1 MSHHPV
7 HYELFSRRNPQASW
21 VLEMASESRDVVTQT
36 AEELL
41 KSGRAAV
48 RVTKEMLDPES
59 GEYSSVTVLDKGVS
73 APVKKVKLAP
83 ATDTVCTSP
92 QDLYTPMAREKV
104 ARLLEDWLKIQSVT
118 AFELLHRPDLAEKL
132 EASGSELLHVVQKL
146 AVPESHESGQDL
158 HDLMRRWSGLFDKA
172 CTRLIQDGR
181 KNLFPELTPENA
193 LDLIDRLHDHPE
205 RAYVFGGALAA
216 VLKPLR
222 RPAAKLETLLI
233 YAGLIN
239 AWLEAPADST
249 LASREWALRI
259 IEAPVME
266 LFAARNSLND
276 LMGEET
282 DLGDVMTIMT
292 RLAAGREV
300 ELIGRSDARVAR
312 LMPPLTGVLGG
323 YHDLIQAGAMPH
335 LGYHISKRLMQ
346 ELKSPRR
353 LKPRDAMAEIETLR
367 VLALCM
373 TAAGRDEAQR
383 DDIKEA
389 FAERSK
395 KLVSA
400 DFVTSLL
407 EDAETPAEEAD
418 RLIWLCENMVGAANK
433 RQAARWLT
441 QIVAADK
448 FERHMRENS
457 QSTAQRL
464 LALAQMQGRVAA
476 AALIDQDGEAV
487 SRRLGHIGSQI
498 ATDVKLLAHI
508 QRGGASPMQKFSM
521 LLSFAAG
528 QSAPFGP
535 LSEQAKAEVMK
546 MMRDPALRSGLS
558 AQPQILATLKP
569 MMQAAGVLAA

>member
-7 HYELFSRRNPQASW
+7 HYELFTRRTPQSAW
-21 VLEMASESRDVVTQT
+21 VLEMASEARDQVIKA
-36 AEELL
+36 AEDML
-41 KSGRAAV
+41 KDGRAAV
-48 RVTKEMLDPES
+48 RVTKEMLDPDS

-92 QDLYTPMAREKV
+92 QDLYSPLAREKV
-104 ARLLEDWLKIQSVT
+104 GRLLEDWLKIQSVT

-158 HDLMRRWSGLFDKA
+158 HELMRRWSGLFDKA

-205 RAYVFGGALAA
+205 RAYVLGGALAA
-216 VLKPLR
+216 VLKPHR
-222 RPAAKLETLLI
+222 RPSAKLEVLLI
-233 YAGLIN
+233 YAGLVN
-239 AWLEAPADST
+239 AWLEAHAN
-249 LASREWALRI
+249 REWALRT
-259 IEAPVME
+259 IEMPVME
-266 LFAARNSLND
+266 LFASRASLDD

-282 DLGDVMTIMT
+282 DLGDAMSVMT

-300 ELIGRSDARVAR
+300 EIIGRSDARVAR

-323 YHDLIQAGAMPH
+323 YHDLIQAGAMPQ
-335 LGYHISKRLMQ
+335 LGFHISKRLMQ

-353 LKPRDAMAEIETLR
+353 LKPGDAMAEIETLR

-373 TAAGRDEAQR
+373 TAAGRDDAQR
-383 DDIKEA
+383 DDIKDA

-433 RQAARWLT
+433 RQAARWLA
-441 QIVAADK
+441 QIVSGAK
-448 FERHMRENS
+448 FERHMRENA

-476 AALIDQDGEAV
+476 AALVDQDGEEI
-487 SRRLGHIGSQI
+487 SRKLGLIGSQI

-508 QRGGASPMQKFSM
+508 LRGGASAMQKFSM

-535 LSEQAKAEVMK
+535 LSEQAKTEVMK
-546 MMRDPALRSGLS
+546 MMRDPAMRSGLS

>member
-21 VLEMASESRDVVTQT
+21 VLEMAGESREVVTQA

-41 KSGRAAV
+41 KNGRAAV
-48 RVTKEMLDPES
+48 RVSKETLDPET
-59 GEYSSVTVLDKGVS
+59 GEYRSLTVFDKGVS
-73 APVKKVKLAP
+73 APQKKVKLAP

-92 QDLYTPMAREKV
+92 QDLYGTHSREKIS
-104 ARLLEDWLKIQSVT
+104 RLLEDWLRLQSVT

-146 AVPESHESGQDL
+146 SVPESHETGQDL
-158 HDLMRRWSGLFDKA
+158 HDLMRRWSSLFDRA

-181 KNLFPELTPENA
+181 KNLFPSMTPDNCIG
-193 LDLIDRLHDHPE
+193 LIEKLHDHPE

-216 VLKPLR
+216 ALKGQK

-239 AWLEAPADST
+239 AWLEGHDVC
-249 LASREWALRI
+249 EWALQV
-259 IEAPVME
+259 IEGPVVE
-266 LFAARNSLND
+266 IFSARASLND
-276 LMGEET
+276 VLGEDI
-282 DLGDVMTIMT
+282 DLGGAMTIMT

-300 ELIGRSDARVAR
+300 DLIARTDARVAR
-312 LMPPLTGVLGG
+312 LIPPLTGVLGG
-323 YHDLIQAGAMPH
+323 YHDLILSGRLPH
-335 LGYHISKRLMQ
+335 LSLHISKRLMQ

-353 LKPRDAMAEIETLR
+353 LRPSDPVGELEILR
-367 VLALCM
+367 VLGLCM
-373 TAAGRDEAQR
+373 TAAGKDETQR
-383 DDIKEA
+383 EDITEA
-389 FAERSK
+389 FVERSK

-407 EDAETPAEEAD
+407 ENAETPIEEAD

-433 RQAARWLT
+433 RQAARWLS
-441 QIVAADK
+441 QVVSAAK
-448 FERHMRENS
+448 FERYMRENS

-464 LALAQMQGRVAA
+464 LALAQMQGRVAT
-476 AALIDQDGEAV
+476 AALVDQDGQEV
-487 SRRLGHIGSQI
+487 SRKLGQIGSQI

-508 QRGGASPMQKFSM
+508 LRGGASAVQKFSM

-535 LSEQAKAEVMK
+535 LSEEAKAEVMK
-546 MMRDPALRSGLS
+546 MMRDPAMRSGLS
-558 AQPQILATLKP
+558 AQPAVFATLKP